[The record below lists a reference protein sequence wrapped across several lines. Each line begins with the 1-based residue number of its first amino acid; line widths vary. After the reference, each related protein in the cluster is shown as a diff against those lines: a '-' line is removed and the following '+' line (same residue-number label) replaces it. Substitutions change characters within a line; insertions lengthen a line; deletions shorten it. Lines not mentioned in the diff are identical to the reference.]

1 MGEGVRA
8 GVVGLGMMGGGIAAT
23 LDRAGMLVGVHD
35 ARREVLDDRPELAD
49 RWADTPAALAA
60 RVDVVLVVVIDMPQ
74 VEQVVLGPGGLVEA
88 GNDVVVCVCSTVEA
102 ADVQA
107 LAAQAVERGVTVV
120 DVGIAGGPDAAADG
134 GLLTTTGADDATF
147 ERIRPCLDAMSVTAI
162 HGGPVGAGM
171 QLKLVK
177 NALSFMTMAA
187 VHEALL
193 FAEEVGFGPEV
204 VKQVATDSNLL
215 RDFFWF
221 PMSRPSARRLPADT
235 DPTVLAPSRH
245 FAAIAAKD
253 VRAAAAEAD
262 RVGVDHPV
270 MDLTVELTDRYF
282 LLPDQ

>member
-1 MGEGVRA
+1 MAEAVRA

-23 LDRAGMLVGVHD
+23 LDRAGLLAGVHD
-35 ARREVLDDRPELAD
+35 ARREVLDDRPELVG
-49 RWADTPAALAA
+49 RWADTPAALAEVA
-60 RVDVVLVVVIDMPQ
+60 DVVFVVVIDMPQ
-74 VEQVVLGPGGLVEA
+74 VEQVVLGPGGIAEA
-88 GNDVVVCVCSTVEA
+88 GRDVVACVCSTVEA

-107 LAAQAVERGVTVV
+107 LAALAAERGVTLV
-120 DVGIAGGPDAAADG
+120 DVGIAGGPDAAATG

-147 ERIRPCLDAMSVTAI
+147 ERILPCLDAMSVTAI
-162 HGGPVGAGM
+162 HGGPVGTGM

-177 NALSFMTMAA
+177 NALSFMMMAT

-193 FAEEVGFGPEV
+193 FAEEMGFGPEL
-204 VKQVATDSNLL
+204 VKQVAADSNLL

-235 DPTVLAPSRH
+235 DPAVLAPSRH
-245 FAAIAAKD
+245 FAALAAKD

-270 MDLTVELTDRYF
+270 MDLTVELASRYF
-282 LLPDQ
+282 LLPDE